1 MNFCK
6 AMLLLKMAFS
16 TVAAMIN
23 NRKQGV
29 SMENL
34 DFIFRRTHSDYRK
47 NRAIWERSGAAYA
60 GGSEYISGALIRHVS
75 EIDLEFAE
83 RLRRAYYFNY
93 PRRIAQLI
101 TQYIFATEPQRINA
115 DPFLLEDF
123 SRTGART
130 GDVMRQFSTL
140 LNIYG
145 KAALLVEMPSFEGEI
160 DCDRARK
167 ERIRPFARALSPLE
181 TVDYAYAADGKLDW
195 LLTEEEFSV
204 KNDPFQPEF
213 KCRRRKLFTRDEF
226 MIFERSSLN
235 SPVKCTLRRKHKLGI
250 VPAVIAGDVDGS
262 AINGGHYFED
272 IVRISDAILNNE
284 SEAQMNMIKQMFG
297 LLVISD
303 SFARTSQPAYIPENS
318 NSPQKFSHI
327 IARSA
332 AIWESPEEKGISRYI
347 SPGGADTRCIRDEN
361 LALKKELFD
370 LVGLAAQNETRLIQ
384 SAESKAW
391 DHHHVGQFLTSK
403 AELLEQ
409 CESAVWDIM
418 RLYNPSLEKVL
429 VTYNRDFSVSNLESS
444 IRALL
449 DLDKFSNSDTYH
461 TEVAKTALFLLEKLK
476 KIDNT
481 TRENILRELSTE
493 LKKD

>member
-1 MNFCK
+1 
-6 AMLLLKMAFS
+6 
-16 TVAAMIN
+16 
-23 NRKQGV
+23 
-29 SMENL
+29 MENF
-34 DFIFRRTHSDYRK
+34 DFLFRRTHSDYRK
-47 NRAIWERSGAAYA
+47 NRYIWEKSRAAYA
-60 GGSEYISGALIRHVS
+60 GGCDYIQSALIRHVS

-83 RLRRAYYFNY
+83 RVRRAYYFNY

-115 DPFLLEDF
+115 DAALLEDF

-130 GDVMRQFSTL
+130 GDIMRQFSTL

-145 KAALLVEMPSFEGEI
+145 KAVLLVEMPFFEGEA
-160 DCDRARK
+160 DYDRCLA
-167 ERIRPFARALSPLE
+167 ERLRPFARALSPLE
-181 TVDYAYAADGKLDW
+181 AVDYAYGADGKLDW
-195 LLTEEEFSV
+195 LIVEEDALLKS
-204 KNDPFQPEF
+204 NPFEPEYRI
-213 KCRRRKLFTRDEF
+213 RRRKLFTRNEF
-226 MIFERSSLN
+226 LVFERQSVSA
-235 SPVKCTLRRKHKLGI
+235 PVKCIMRREHNLGM
-250 VPAVIAGDVDGS
+250 VPAVIAGDVDGTE
-262 AINGGHYFED
+262 INGGHYFED

-303 SFARTSQPAYIPENS
+303 SFARTSQPLSLPDS
-318 NSPQKFSHI
+318 SDKPQKFSHV

-370 LVGLAAQNETRLIQ
+370 LVGMAAQTETRMLR

-391 DHHHVGQFLTSK
+391 DHHHVGQFLAAK

-418 RLYNPSLEKVL
+418 RLYNPALEKVR
-429 VTYNRDFSVSNLESS
+429 VSYNRDFSVTNLESS

-449 DLDKFSNSDTYH
+449 DLNKFSDSETYQQ
-461 TEVAKTALFLLEKLK
+461 EIAGTALFLLEKLK
-476 KIDNT
+476 KIDHC
-481 TRENILRELSTE
+481 TREKILKEFQKNCGE
-493 LKKD
+493 DKK